1 MFFQM
6 YRLNTPCLNLD
17 FESNKSIVV
26 DPIKVSD
33 LFKSCIW
40 MPINA
45 VLLKSLIFKSKTIL
59 SFSRKLKLLPIVV
72 NDWSGF

>member
-1 MFFQM
+1 M
-6 YRLNTPCLNLD
+6 YRLNTPYLNLD

-26 DPIKVSD
+26 DPIKVSV

-59 SFSRKLKLLPIVV
+59 SFSRKLKLLAIVV
-72 NDWSGF
+72 KDWRGF